1 MPTPMTTDLTTAVN
15 ESKTPLPYNASGVT
29 ADDVIKNSPQ
39 PQSIAAFRARGGIS
53 NTVNQMRNNAIQE
66 QREAAVKAGYEK
78 LLQGNT
84 RAADAVYQAYS
95 AKIKGAGGNPED
107 WIPPKDL
114 FYDPQTGYFLPHK
127 YYEAVYVG
135 SKKFQEDKLAKDKL
149 AKEQA
154 EKDAKIASNKQFG
167 QMISENPSIT
177 KQDAMGKA
185 LSQGT
190 VTTEMMTAAGAMND
204 STKATNSAKKLDFE
218 WAKLNR
224 QKNSDRL
231 REMQILLSQSQNR
244 NESIRRA
251 GEKIADV
258 QKDLRE
264 IQQRRKELAT
274 LYNKAQRGES
284 VYMKIDGADIKVSS
298 EDLNEMVRNAE
309 VLEIESKATID
320 DLKAMQK
327 TNILSPVRTN
337 VQAGAENITDDYGD
351 KAPSPTPVTQPKPVI
366 KPSLSVSPKPLN
378 AASSPAP
385 TNDPL
390 GIR

>member
-1 MPTPMTTDLTTAVN
+1 MPTPITTDLTTAVN
-15 ESKTPLPYNASGVT
+15 ESKSPLPYNATGVT
-29 ADDVIKNSPQ
+29 ADEVTANSPK
-39 PQSIAAFRARGGIS
+39 PQSIAAFRARGGIT
-53 NTVNQMRNNAIQE
+53 NTVNQMRNNAVKE
-66 QREAAVKAGYEK
+66 QREAAIKAGYEK

-95 AKIKGAGGNPED
+95 AKIKKEGGTPEE

-127 YYEAVYVG
+127 YYEAVFVG
-135 SKKFQEDKLAKDKL
+135 SKKFEEHKAEQDKQAR
-149 AKEQA
+149 EQA
-154 EKDAKIASNKQFG
+154 AADAKVASNEQFG
-167 QMISENPSIT
+167 QMISDNPQMT
-177 KQDAMGKA
+177 KQEAMGSA

-190 VTTEMMTAAGAMND
+190 VTPEMMTAAGAMND
-204 STKATNSAKKLDFE
+204 PTKASGSAKKLDLE

-244 NESIRRA
+244 NEAIRKA
-251 GEKIADV
+251 GEKIADI

-264 IQQRRKELAT
+264 IQQRKKDLLV
-274 LYNKAQRGES
+274 LYNKAQRGETVRMNIEGVDS
-284 VYMKIDGADIKVSS
+284 RVST

-309 VLEIESKATID
+309 LMEIESKGTID

-327 TNILSPVRTN
+327 TNVLSPIRGN
-337 VQAGAENITDDYGD
+337 VQEGAEGVTDQYT
-351 KAPSPTPVTQPKPVI
+351 APSPAPVTKPKPVI
-366 KPSLSVSPKPLN
+366 TPSLSVSPKPI
-378 AASSPAP
+378 STTTSPSP

-390 GIR
+390 GLR